1 MELSPVTD
9 IGIGICRRLQ
19 KALRLIIGPLILQT
33 LPSCGL
39 VSVWQSWEKPAFPG
53 LILVRMAHASH
64 SICARHRVS
73 FKLND

>member
-9 IGIGICRRLQ
+9 TGIGICRSLQ

-53 LILVRMAHASH
+53 LMLVRMVHASR

-73 FKLND
+73 FKPND